1 MHKDDHKLSMWIIAA
16 AIVCCA
22 LPLLLLSGGLAFMI
36 GLWSSNTFLIVLSL
50 ILVGVAIWF
59 FLKRK
64 NT

>member
-1 MHKDDHKLSMWIIAA
+1 MRDNDSKFSMWIILA

-36 GLWSSNTFLIVLSL
+36 GLLSSNILLIVFSL
-50 ILVGVAIWF
+50 ILVSVALWL

-64 NT
+64 NV